1 MPIQGYLPSNL
12 FNFMLKKELAF
23 CSKVI
28 FSVNLGSSDWNVVE
42 APFSENA
49 KSSGSREY
57 LQVMS

>member
-1 MPIQGYLPSNL
+1 
-12 FNFMLKKELAF
+12 MLKKELAF

-49 KSSGSREY
+49 KSSGS
-57 LQVMS
+57 M